1 MYIRNFLVLFY
12 NFKSFNM
19 TQTGRN
25 MLLLLSKKWN
35 SKGMTAW
42 IESAAKVI
50 NSNIV
55 IDGSGE

>member
-42 IESAAKVI
+42 IESADKVI
-50 NSNIV
+50 NSNTV

>member
-25 MLLLLSKKWN
+25 MLLLLSKK
-35 SKGMTAW
+35 
-42 IESAAKVI
+42 
-50 NSNIV
+50 
-55 IDGSGE
+55 